1 MKIVYVG
8 RASGGVRIAA
18 TGQHAPKGEPIDVP
32 DELGESLLEQ
42 ESSWRK
48 PTAAQAKKSDTKT
61 TKAADVADTAG
72 STGKEG

>member
-18 TGQHAPKGEPIDVP
+18 TGQHAPKGEAIDVP
-32 DELGESLLEQ
+32 DGLAKSLLEQ

-48 PTAAQAKKSDTKT
+48 PTAAQAKKADAKTKT
-61 TKAADVADTAG
+61 EADEADTAG